1 MKGLEMMLA
10 NLLGM
15 KPEEMRAQ
23 VDSALHLMKTGASAA
38 EKMQRDIDA
47 IKNHLGIETV
57 SQEVIDNGGRAIANR
72 GNSANGHSVQL

>member
-23 VDSALHLMKTGASAA
+23 VEGALHLMKTGASAA

-47 IKNHLGIETV
+47 IKNHLGITDEP
-57 SQEVIDNGGRAIANR
+57 QEVIDHGRRIASGGD
-72 GNSANGHSVQL
+72 SANGRHIQL

>member
-1 MKGLEMMLA
+1 MKGIEMMLA

-23 VDSALHLMKTGASAA
+23 VDSALHLMKTGATAA

-47 IKNHLGIETV
+47 IKNHLGIETN
-57 SQEVIDNGGRAIANR
+57 QEVIDNGGRAIANG
-72 GNSANGHSVQL
+72 GNSANNNHIQL